1 MGVYEADLYI
11 VWKANNLDTFT
22 VDYVKR
28 ISKDVF
34 EEWYRNQNRFHKLE
48 QIPTQEELESS
59 YISVQVAAEILN
71 ISQEELVKLIR
82 YGEYKELL
90 HIIVIDDKKRISKRS
105 LQNFLNAQNEYRAIQ
120 KEEETDN
127 HINIETKE
135 YISREEAATLA
146 RVTKST
152 ITKWIQAGR
161 FKCVEA
167 GKVLRIHRD
176 DFLQWL
182 KHKEEGVY

>member
-48 QIPTQEELESS
+48 HIPTQEELESN

-82 YGEYKELL
+82 YGEYKE
-90 HIIVIDDKKRISKRS
+90 RISKRS